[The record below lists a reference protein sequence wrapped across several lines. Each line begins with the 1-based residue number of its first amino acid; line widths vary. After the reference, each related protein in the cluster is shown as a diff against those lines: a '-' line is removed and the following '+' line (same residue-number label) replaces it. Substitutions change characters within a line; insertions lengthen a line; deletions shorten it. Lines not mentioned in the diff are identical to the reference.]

1 VEDLSHLTAKSLTFG
16 SMAASNTMSATVQF
30 QPPGSPSESVLEADI
45 RPEMP
50 PIPPTAPRFI
60 AGPGDKGG
68 VLHGTGADPFAGHAW
83 ASVASRP
90 GDGRWT
96 TAVPVAD
103 DRI

>member
-1 VEDLSHLTAKSLTFG
+1 MDDLSHLTAKSLTFG
-16 SMAASNTMSATVQF
+16 SMAASNTMSSPVQF

-50 PIPPTAPRFI
+50 PIPPLAARYTA
-60 AGPGDKGG
+60 GEGDKGG
-68 VLHGTGADPFAGHAW
+68 VMRGTGGDPGGGHAW

-96 TAVPVAD
+96 TSVPVAD